1 MAPRVLM
8 IASLATV
15 VTGFYGWAPSAA
27 GRLVRPQQPRTPP
40 LKGGL
45 VSLPDEGDG
54 AKDNGAAPLSDD
66 RKFRLVYTCKVCD
79 TRNMVEIKK
88 LAWEAGTVIAQC
100 QGCNN
105 KHLLSDAGGHMDLSN
120 WTGFSNVANQ
130 QGGAVPLNTGAMT
143 ESQLAA
149 MGLEVNAT
157 TGNVALRAQPGEEV
171 SVTKE
176 RVSSM
181 GPKVDEA
188 LKAKALDQSK
198 LFKTGR
204 GLGSKA
210 ARADVIEKG
219 SLVVEM
225 PEGIEGG
232 DMLQVNTAT
241 GLMFVNVPED
251 APPLSRL
258 EVLGAIEFMVPE
270 DQVGQVVLLVAPDG
284 TELPIAIPEKAS
296 PGSFLQVAY
305 PVQVAG
311 PGDGG
316 RVVIE

>member
-1 MAPRVLM
+1 
-8 IASLATV
+8 
-15 VTGFYGWAPSAA
+15 
-27 GRLVRPQQPRTPP
+27 
-40 LKGGL
+40 
-45 VSLPDEGDG
+45 
-54 AKDNGAAPLSDD
+54 
-66 RKFRLVYTCKVCD
+66 
-79 TRNMVEIKK
+79 
-88 LAWEAGTVIAQC
+88 
-100 QGCNN
+100 
-105 KHLLSDAGGHMDLSN
+105 MDLSN

-157 TGNVALRAQPGEEV
+157 TGNVALRARPGEEV

-204 GLGSKA
+204 GLGSKD

-258 EVLGAIEFMVPE
+258 EVSPFLLFCRALLAHFRRLDLFVSLPFESGQNFARE
-270 DQVGQVVLLVAPDG
+270 DPPDQQPLIPHYHPPKKTRAPTLTYLL
-284 TELPIAIPEKAS
+284 LLL
-296 PGSFLQVAY
+296 FLTHPPNALV
-305 PVQVAG
+305 
-311 PGDGG
+311 
-316 RVVIE
+316 